1 MPKNERRYT
10 ILRAVVQ
17 SFIETASPVG
27 SRALQ
32 ENFGFSFSPATIR
45 SEMSLLEEE
54 GFLRSPH
61 TSAGRIP
68 TEHGFRHYVSTC
80 EPDLVRIRPTIE
92 REFANHFEH
101 YLRSK
106 IQDERVYDAV
116 NVLTTLTPNV
126 AFSTIPSADRMFFLG
141 FSNVLQQPEFLEP
154 GMASGIFRVLES
166 NFRAI
171 LDSLE
176 IADEPRIFIGSENAI
191 PEIQSCSLIV
201 SAFSIGKKREYIG
214 ILGPMRMD
222 YTRNIAAVESATDFL
237 QHH

>member
-1 MPKNERRYT
+1 M
-10 ILRAVVQ
+10 
-17 SFIETASPVG
+17 
-27 SRALQ
+27 
-32 ENFGFSFSPATIR
+32 
-45 SEMSLLEEE
+45 
-54 GFLRSPH
+54 
-61 TSAGRIP
+61 
-68 TEHGFRHYVSTC
+68 
-80 EPDLVRIRPTIE
+80 RIRPTIE

-126 AFSTIPSADRMFFLG
+126 AFSTIPSADRMFFLDFRMYCNSQNFRTRYG
-141 FSNVLQQPEFLEP
+141 EWYFS
-154 GMASGIFRVLES
+154 GSGS

-201 SAFSIGKKREYIG
+201 SAFSIGKNENT
-214 ILGPMRMD
+214 LG
-222 YTRNIAAVESATDFL
+222 F
-237 QHH
+237 

>member
-10 ILRAVVQ
+10 ILRAIVQ
-17 SFIETASPVG
+17 NFIETASPVG

-32 ENFGFSFSPATIR
+32 ESFGFGFSPATIR
-45 SEMSLLEEE
+45 SEMSILEEE

-80 EPDLVRIRPTIE
+80 QSDLAKLRPSVE
-92 REFANHFEH
+92 REFTQHFEQ
-101 YLRSK
+101 YLQSK
-106 IQDERVYDAV
+106 AQDENVYDAV
-116 NVLTTLTPNV
+116 NVLTALTPNV

-141 FSNVLQQPEFLEP
+141 FSNALQQPEFSEP
-154 GMASGIFRVLES
+154 GIASGIFRVLEN

-176 IADEPRIFIGSENAI
+176 IAKEPRIFIGSENAI

-201 SAFSIGKKREYIG
+201 SMFFIGKKREYIG
-214 ILGPMRMD
+214 ILGPMRMN
-222 YTRNIAAVESATDFL
+222 YIRNIAAVESATEFL
-237 QHH
+237 QYR